1 MTAADSVS
9 SSKMT
14 KKQSRGRTNS
24 LQPHVVEYLKKW
36 LMSEEHINHPYP
48 TEREKN
54 KLVADTG
61 IDIKRL
67 NNWFVNNR
75 IRYWKPRFEALQKQ
89 KQQRERKHKED
100 SLSTNSISVS
110 IRVEEE
116 EEEETPSLPEGDIP
130 KVTSTNKAF
139 GLEEAT
145 NTKSLHL
152 VSPVTPRLNLSH
164 LVQTVMNVVD
174 DDGSSSVN
182 GDANFNLMT
191 FQFHRRRKRQRTK
204 IGNNCL
210 DTAATRSTSTLETPR
225 FKYMHKNVEQWK
237 FACLTSPKSDDRNL
251 PTLDEA
257 VHLFGYSIVTAYS

>member
-1 MTAADSVS
+1 MTAVDSVS
-9 SSKMT
+9 PSKTT
-14 KKQSRGRTNS
+14 KKQCHGRSNS

-54 KLVADTG
+54 KLVVDTG

-89 KQQRERKHKED
+89 KQQKEREQKED
-100 SLSTNSISVS
+100 SSPNDSILLS

-116 EEEETPSLPEGDIP
+116 TPSSPEGDIP
-130 KVTSTNKAF
+130 KVFTNTNTAF
-139 GLEEAT
+139 GSEEAT

-152 VSPVTPRLNLSH
+152 VSLVAPRLNLSH

-174 DDGSSSVN
+174 DDSSSSVN
-182 GDANFNLMT
+182 GDEGFDLMT

-204 IGNNCL
+204 TGNNCL
-210 DTAATRSTSTLETPR
+210 DTATTSTR
-225 FKYMHKNVEQWK
+225 FKYMRKNVEQWK
-237 FACLTSPKSDDRNL
+237 FACLTSPKPDDRNL

-257 VHLFGYSIVTAYS
+257 AHLFGYSIVTTYS